1 MNTPMPRTQYRS
13 RAMRQLSDSFKNA
26 SFLMCGTA
34 CTLFIFNHLL
44 YRFSPY
50 EELPLIPGF
59 GYTLGLCWAAL
70 FIWAGMLLRRRWPS
84 LRCWIQL
91 PVLALALF
99 CLYKYRQDVWITY
112 RSLPY
117 LYLSVF
123 GTGFLVPPEAVDHE
137 EKKSGWLD
145 LVLLLVSAFCYTAV
159 AVVQGRF
166 QTTSPF
172 MPQYKDME
180 RLLVWLMN
188 TTMPLV
194 LFIAMYF
201 AVRFSFSREGQW
213 LGGQKW
219 YKVISC
225 VSFVIAFLACLFRY
239 WFLWTDLLRFL
250 VQPTTIYLL
259 VVFRRATLKLFR
271 KGPQEYP
278 TWKDILKI

>member
-1 MNTPMPRTQYRS
+1 
-13 RAMRQLSDSFKNA
+13 
-26 SFLMCGTA
+26 
-34 CTLFIFNHLL
+34 
-44 YRFSPY
+44 
-50 EELPLIPGF
+50 
-59 GYTLGLCWAAL
+59 
-70 FIWAGMLLRRRWPS
+70 
-84 LRCWIQL
+84 
-91 PVLALALF
+91 
-99 CLYKYRQDVWITY
+99 
-112 RSLPY
+112 
-117 LYLSVF
+117 
-123 GTGFLVPPEAVDHE
+123 
-137 EKKSGWLD
+137 
-145 LVLLLVSAFCYTAV
+145 
-159 AVVQGRF
+159 
-166 QTTSPF
+166 
-172 MPQYKDME
+172 ME

-225 VSFVIAFLACLFRY
+225 VSFVVAFLACLFRY

-259 VVFRRATLKLFR
+259 VVFRRAIIKLFR